1 MAYGH
6 YYVEFVCQGCILCNI
21 ILVVLVNSNNYV
33 ARTVYGIIQVNVM
46 ICYDTTFKTF
56 YNHNVYM
63 GACQCF
69 RTCVSFWII
78 SNKYYVCMY
87 AQIPAIYDL
96 YVYVMNL
103 RCD

>member
-46 ICYDTTFKTF
+46 ICYDTSFKTF
-56 YNHNVYM
+56 YNHTVYM

-69 RTCVSFWII
+69 RTCVSG
-78 SNKYYVCMY
+78 
-87 AQIPAIYDL
+87 
-96 YVYVMNL
+96 
-103 RCD
+103 